1 MLVLSRKEGQRV
13 EIPGLDIS
21 IKVLRCKGSSVAIGF
36 EAPPEIKIIRDELDP
51 GVSVK
56 DVKSLRE
63 FLDKRVSSYPSEE
76 RHDIRDQFN
85 TVTMALQMLLDDIDS
100 GELQDIDAVFDS
112 ICGRLS
118 ALRSTPNDKDAFVL
132 VVEDQENERE
142 LLAGIL
148 RMNGYLVATA
158 SDGVEALEYLE
169 KHGAPAFILVDMEMP
184 RCDGEELVRKIRE
197 SVELAG
203 VRVYVISGSDENEYD
218 VVSGS
223 VSKWYTKPLEPSTL
237 ISEMSMPSPK

>member
-1 MLVLSRKEGQRV
+1 
-13 EIPGLDIS
+13 
-21 IKVLRCKGSSVAIGF
+21 
-36 EAPPEIKIIRDELDP
+36 
-51 GVSVK
+51 
-56 DVKSLRE
+56 
-63 FLDKRVSSYPSEE
+63 
-76 RHDIRDQFN
+76 
-85 TVTMALQMLLDDIDS
+85 
-100 GELQDIDAVFDS
+100 
-112 ICGRLS
+112 
-118 ALRSTPNDKDAFVL
+118 
-132 VVEDQENERE
+132 
-142 LLAGIL
+142 
-148 RMNGYLVATA
+148 MNGYLVATA
-158 SDGVEALEYLE
+158 SDGVEAMEYLE